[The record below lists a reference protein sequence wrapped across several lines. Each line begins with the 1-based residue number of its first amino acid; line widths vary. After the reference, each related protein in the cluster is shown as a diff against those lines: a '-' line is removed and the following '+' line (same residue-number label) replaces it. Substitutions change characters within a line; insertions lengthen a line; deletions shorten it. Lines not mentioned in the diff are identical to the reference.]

1 MGTHLS
7 WFYDVSALAIMLVF
21 AFIGGKK
28 GVVRS
33 IASFIGCVAGVG
45 IAFAISGEM
54 AKSVYMGTVNPS
66 NINKLEKSLID
77 NVFVD
82 KFCDELESLDYNLN
96 VNNQKVEAIFDKGTD
111 IDENMYKYINSI
123 NGRKVDNDAN
133 LRDSLYACYASALEE
148 IIKDDVSVFAKKYAG
163 EITRQH
169 ETDFP
174 LLITKLRIKGS
185 KVSAAKEISEK
196 YIAGAYISVIRL
208 SIFAVVIVIAKL
220 IMMFVEKTVF
230 QKSEG
235 ETALSRT
242 LGAIM
247 GLCTGALWVVF
258 ASALIRLSVIMGSD
272 EMLFFNFKAVDQ
284 TIAFKYVYEII
295 SGF

>member
-196 YIAGAYISVIRL
+196 YVAGAYISVIRL